1 MKRIL
6 SIRTLLS
13 AITGLLVVVLI
24 TAFAVSALSAYHR
37 EQRAREV
44 LSAVN
49 EARSIMSA
57 KIAVRIELGPANLT
71 LEAPEA
77 AKPANLARLKYL
89 HAQSQASVDAALAEI
104 ERRPLAD
111 ARASLA
117 LLRRADRQYRAMF
130 PRVIAGIQ
138 MPREQR
144 GLSLLAEWKAVTT
157 ILTRQLAVQSGIL
170 GANIAGTDPFVDRMM
185 RMNDNSWAM
194 RGHAGGE
201 RGLVQTIVIN
211 NRVPD
216 LALERSLAGINGMI
230 DARWSDIEAEAQLS
244 STPQPLKA
252 AIANA
257 GKVYFTDYRAMR
269 DGILAQLAA
278 GQKLSIS
285 GEDFVEASVSSL
297 ASLAAIPATALDL
310 TSKHVEEQAAS
321 AQRSFFEAIALMV
334 LSITLAC
341 FTAFYVMWRVIRPLR
356 VITGTITSIANGDLE
371 APIPYENRADEIG
384 QFARALQMFHDS
396 AVERERLK
404 TEVLESRVARES
416 AEASSKVK
424 SEFLANMSH
433 EIRTPMNGIL
443 GMANLL
449 LDTRLD
455 SEQRRFT
462 MVVQESGESLMA
474 ILNDILDISKLEA
487 GKLEIEITDFDL
499 MATVESAAALMVSK
513 AREKNIDLA
522 MDVEPPARGI
532 YRGDPTRLRQ
542 ILLNLLS
549 NGIKF
554 TEAGGV
560 ALQVAVKLDERRNAD
575 GRIPL
580 HFEVTDTGI
589 GMAEEVRGRMFQKFS
604 QADSSVTRRFG
615 GTGLGL
621 AICKQLVEQMG
632 GEIGVNSQV
641 GKGSTFWFTLPLERS
656 SADLAG
662 RDTLNGQLKDLRALV
677 VDDIELNL
685 EIMARQLRN
694 FGLQVTAIH
703 DGHSCIGELEQAW
716 RLGQPYDVVFLDQMM
731 PGISGAE
738 LAARI
743 RSHKF
748 LAATRLVIASS
759 VGRDFVHE
767 WENLKLEAVL
777 EKPVRHQEILD
788 TLANLCGLRSQ
799 ALPDRPAAVAK
810 VTVANPEK
818 VKARLRILLAED
830 NKINQQYA
838 TVVLNRAG
846 HHVTIVENGQQAL
859 DAVKAERFDLVLMD
873 IQMPGMDGVEATRRI
888 RALPGSQNAVPIFAM
903 TAHAMRGVSE
913 EYLAAGMND
922 YVSKPFQPAVLL
934 AKLDRL
940 AEGHRPEPDKACRRQ
955 RPVLPVLDTSNLQ
968 ELSAALAWENLSGLV
983 SLFLVDAENQLT
995 EIAKLQQA
1003 GDLAGIGRQAHML
1016 VSAAGNMGALQTSAL
1031 AREVEHLCRAG
1042 NWDGLETSIMELR
1055 EACTQSSAAI
1065 RAWSDT
1071 QQTQKV
1077 SA

>member
-1 MKRIL
+1 
-6 SIRTLLS
+6 
-13 AITGLLVVVLI
+13 
-24 TAFAVSALSAYHR
+24 
-37 EQRAREV
+37 
-44 LSAVN
+44 
-49 EARSIMSA
+49 
-57 KIAVRIELGPANLT
+57 
-71 LEAPEA
+71 
-77 AKPANLARLKYL
+77 
-89 HAQSQASVDAALAEI
+89 
-104 ERRPLAD
+104 
-111 ARASLA
+111 
-117 LLRRADRQYRAMF
+117 
-130 PRVIAGIQ
+130 
-138 MPREQR
+138 
-144 GLSLLAEWKAVTT
+144 
-157 ILTRQLAVQSGIL
+157 
-170 GANIAGTDPFVDRMM
+170 
-185 RMNDNSWAM
+185 
-194 RGHAGGE
+194 
-201 RGLVQTIVIN
+201 
-211 NRVPD
+211 
-216 LALERSLAGINGMI
+216 
-230 DARWSDIEAEAQLS
+230 
-244 STPQPLKA
+244 
-252 AIANA
+252 
-257 GKVYFTDYRAMR
+257 
-269 DGILAQLAA
+269 
-278 GQKLSIS
+278 
-285 GEDFVEASVSSL
+285 
-297 ASLAAIPATALDL
+297 
-310 TSKHVEEQAAS
+310 
-321 AQRSFFEAIALMV
+321 
-334 LSITLAC
+334 
-341 FTAFYVMWRVIRPLR
+341 
-356 VITGTITSIANGDLE
+356 
-371 APIPYENRADEIG
+371 
-384 QFARALQMFHDS
+384 
-396 AVERERLK
+396 
-404 TEVLESRVARES
+404 
-416 AEASSKVK
+416 
-424 SEFLANMSH
+424 
-433 EIRTPMNGIL
+433 
-443 GMANLL
+443 
-449 LDTRLD
+449 
-455 SEQRRFT
+455 
-462 MVVQESGESLMA
+462 
-474 ILNDILDISKLEA
+474 
-487 GKLEIEITDFDL
+487 
-499 MATVESAAALMVSK
+499 
-513 AREKNIDLA
+513 
-522 MDVEPPARGI
+522 
-532 YRGDPTRLRQ
+532 
-542 ILLNLLS
+542 
-549 NGIKF
+549 
-554 TEAGGV
+554 
-560 ALQVAVKLDERRNAD
+560 
-575 GRIPL
+575 
-580 HFEVTDTGI
+580 
-589 GMAEEVRGRMFQKFS
+589 
-604 QADSSVTRRFG
+604 
-615 GTGLGL
+615 
-621 AICKQLVEQMG
+621 
-632 GEIGVNSQV
+632 
-641 GKGSTFWFTLPLERS
+641 
-656 SADLAG
+656 
-662 RDTLNGQLKDLRALV
+662 RALV

-940 AEGHRPEPDKACRRQ
+940 AEGHRPEPDKACRRH